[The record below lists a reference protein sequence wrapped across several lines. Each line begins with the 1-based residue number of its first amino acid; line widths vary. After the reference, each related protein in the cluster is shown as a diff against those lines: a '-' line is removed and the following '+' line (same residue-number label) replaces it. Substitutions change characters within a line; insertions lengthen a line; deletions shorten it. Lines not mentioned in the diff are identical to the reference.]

1 MPTRGR
7 RWRQGDLPVV
17 IALVAVSL
25 LLMGLGDTARRES
38 ARVLH
43 SFVYYPVE
51 KAIAVVGNLATMR
64 EDYRRLQMKTAR
76 LAAENARLTEAALEN
91 ARLREAIGFR
101 SQVTD
106 SLIPA
111 EVIGHT
117 GGLSEPILIVDVG
130 EESGV
135 RAGLPVVCPDGVVG
149 RVLEVGPRMS
159 WVMLLTHPDC
169 RVSAVV
175 QRSRIQGIVEYRP
188 GQGLVLGFLPVQADV
203 APGDLVVTSGLGGV
217 FPAGW
222 PIGEAIHMREE
233 FGGLL
238 WQVQL
243 RPGVDFHRLE
253 EVFILRPAAERP
265 AAGGEGKP

>member
-1 MPTRGR
+1 MPTRVR

-17 IALVAVSL
+17 FLLVAVSL
-25 LLMGLGDTARRES
+25 ILMGAGETVRRES

-51 KAIAVVGNLATMR
+51 KAIAVVGSLASMR
-64 EDYRRLQMKTAR
+64 EDYQRLQMKTAR

-101 SQVTD
+101 AQVAD
-106 SLIPA
+106 SLIPG

-117 GGLSEPILIVDVG
+117 GGVSEPIIIVDVG
-130 EESGV
+130 EENGV
-135 RAGLPVVCPDGVVG
+135 RADLPVVSPDGVVG
-149 RVLEVGPRMS
+149 RVVEVGPRIC
-159 WVMLLTHPDC
+159 WVMLLTHADC

-175 QRSRIQGIVEYRP
+175 QRSRVQGIVEYRP
-188 GQGLVLGFLPVQADV
+188 GRGLILAFLPVRADV
-203 APGDLVVTSGLGGV
+203 APGDLVVSSGLGGV

-222 PIGEAIHMREE
+222 PLGEAVNMTEE

-238 WQVQL
+238 WQVEL
-243 RPGVDFHRLE
+243 RPRVDFHRLE
-253 EVFILRPAAERP
+253 EVFILLPP
-265 AAGGEGKP
+265 PGKPAVTVEKRR